1 MKVHDLERG
10 RRGGVSGEIANE
22 KMENST
28 FGSCRQLVPIKVIE
42 LCKSG
47 AESFPLCCD
56 LS

>member
-1 MKVHDLERG
+1 MKVHDLDRG

-28 FGSCRQLVPIKVIE
+28 FGSCRQLVTIKVIE

-47 AESFPLCCD
+47 AGSFPL
-56 LS
+56 